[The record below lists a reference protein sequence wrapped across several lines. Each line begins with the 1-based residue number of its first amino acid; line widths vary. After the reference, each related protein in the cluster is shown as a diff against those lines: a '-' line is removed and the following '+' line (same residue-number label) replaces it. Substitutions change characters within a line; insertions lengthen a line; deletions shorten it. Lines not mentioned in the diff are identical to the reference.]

1 MYTILYGICLIITVI
16 LFIYMAQKNY
26 DNIDIYQWTIIILIP
41 VIIMAYWLKTRINNP
56 ETAAV
61 LFCFIYLD
69 STILL
74 TDILFSLMRTLG
86 MRISSG
92 MKIVCYGIAGIH
104 MAIVSLCFNTDLYY
118 KTITIAHSP
127 LGSATKVEGGPMMLA
142 HYMYLAYMVLWM
154 AAILYVS
161 IKKRGEFAKS
171 NLFTYMVIMIGGII
185 AYFMEGVFKVDFSML
200 PVIYTLA
207 DLTVVARYDYAHKH
221 DITYLIAGQRK
232 KDTTKGYMAIGMNGL
247 FLSCNEKCYD
257 FLPFLKNV
265 SVNEEIPSDDRYVRK
280 IYNLIRSFERDG
292 INTTKFQVG
301 DMTCVCEIS
310 SFNVYRYGKKQGYL
324 LELRDGTEEQRAFD
338 IIANYNET
346 LNEEVKNKTDNIKE
360 IQRKIVLSMA
370 DMIENRD
377 NNTGGHVKR
386 TSDVIHIILDE
397 IVRQGIIPID
407 EQKVQDIIR
416 AAPTHDL
423 GKLTIDSSILNKPG
437 RFTDDEYAIMKTH
450 STKSGEMVRIL
461 LEGVEEERF
470 VDVAYNVARY
480 HHERWDG
487 RGYPEG
493 LVGTMIPLEA
503 RIMAIADVYDALVSK
518 RVYKDAMSFEKS
530 AAIMCEGMGTQ
541 FDPNMKAVFL
551 GCREK
556 MEQYYI
562 QNDET
567 PRQEEKAG

>member
-1 MYTILYGICLIITVI
+1 MIYGICLIITI
-16 LFIYMAQKNY
+16 LVFIYMAQKNY
-26 DNIDIYQWTIIILIP
+26 DNIDIYQWTIVILIP
-41 VIIMAYWLKTRINNP
+41 VVIMAYWLKTRINTP
-56 ETAAV
+56 ESAEI

-69 STILL
+69 STIMLAV
-74 TDILFSLMRTLG
+74 ILFSLMRTLDIKI
-86 MRISSG
+86 RPW
-92 MKIVCYGIAGIH
+92 MKILAYGLAAMH
-104 MAIVSLCFNTDLYY
+104 VAVVALCLNTDLYY
-118 KTITIAHSP
+118 KTVIISHTS
-127 LGSATKVEGGPMMLA
+127 LGSKTILTAGPLRIG
-142 HYMYLAYMVLWM
+142 HYIYLALMVLWLV
-154 AAILYVS
+154 AILVIS
-161 IKKRGEFAKS
+161 FKKKGAFAKG
-171 NLFTYMVIMIGGII
+171 NLFIYMIIMSCGVII
-185 AYFMEGVFKVDFSML
+185 YFIEGVCGADFSLL
-200 PVIYTLA
+200 PILYTVA
-207 DLTVVARYDYAHKH
+207 DLTIAARYDYAHKH
-221 DITYLIAGQRK
+221 DISLVITDHRK
-232 KDTTKGYMAIGMNGL
+232 QDNTKGLVALGLDGL
-247 FLSCNEKCYD
+247 FLSCNEKSHD
-257 FLPFLKNV
+257 FLPFLKNQT
-265 SVNEEIPSDDRYVRK
+265 VNEAIPQNDPQAK
-280 IYNLIRSFERDG
+280 AIYDLIRAFERDG
-292 INTTKFQVG
+292 TSSTKYQVG

-310 SFNVYRYGKKQGYL
+310 YFSISHNGKGQGYF
-324 LELRDGTEEQRAFD
+324 LEIRDATEEQRAYD
-338 IIANYNET
+338 IMANYNET

-386 TSDVIHIILDE
+386 TSDVIHILLDE
-397 IVRQGIIPID
+397 IVRQGKMPITD
-407 EQKVQDIIR
+407 QMKQDIIR

-437 RFTDDEYAIMKTH
+437 RFNDEEYAIMKTH

-530 AAIMCEGMGTQ
+530 ASIMCEGMGTQ
-541 FDPNMKAVFL
+541 FDPNMKEVFL

-556 MEQYYI
+556 MEEYYVKY
-562 QNDET
+562 D
-567 PRQEEKAG
+567 A